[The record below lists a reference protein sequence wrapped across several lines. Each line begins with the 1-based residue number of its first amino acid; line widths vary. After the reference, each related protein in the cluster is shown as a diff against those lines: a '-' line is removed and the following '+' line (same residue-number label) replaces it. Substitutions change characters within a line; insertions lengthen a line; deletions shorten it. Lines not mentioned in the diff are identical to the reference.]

1 MKSRITL
8 CGTALLMVIAVC
20 CLEPVLPGVAGEKDP
35 TAPQPAPAA
44 PPPAAISLSEIAAR
58 AAEVTSFLH
67 DINAH
72 LAPTKAVQDILTQL
86 PAARLEID
94 QEFQETTE
102 MLQTEAILDQ
112 LQAKQRI
119 WQERRLLVAGWLKTL
134 TERAGRVKT
143 SLDQLV
149 EKQRVWTATHESVRA
164 SNAPLQIIE
173 QVEAVTSSLGAVRI
187 PLEVQLKDALDLQA
201 AVARQVSRCE
211 SMFAQIVQA
220 QQKAVGGFFTRD
232 APPFWSPGLWKQAGR
247 SLSDDIRRVMAAG
260 RRGILEYVR
269 STSRGILVHVGFF
282 VAAAV
287 LFGAAGRRLR
297 RLEASEGRTFSGSE
311 VLDYPWSAAYLVSTV
326 FVTGPLSSAP
336 DMVKSLLGVIGFV
349 PIIRLVAPLG
359 PRAVLGACIA
369 GVLFA
374 LESLR
379 YTFAG
384 TPWIEQSLVILESLA
399 GISVLGWLKVQ
410 GYLKPYA
417 APLERTAFHR
427 IFRLGGGLMVAG
439 LSLGLLAGILGY
451 MRLARLFASTSVDLG
466 FLVLLLYC
474 SMRIAMGLLAF
485 SLSTRPLGGLRMVQ
499 HHRELLLRRAQRLI
513 VWLAIFM
520 GVMRSLDHLGLFQPT
535 LAIAETI
542 LTTKL
547 ERGALS
553 LSLGDVLAFG
563 LTVWA
568 AYLLSGSI
576 RFVLQEDVYPRL
588 GVPVGL
594 SYAASSLLNYVIL
607 SLGVIVGLAVLGV
620 NLTRVTVLAGAL
632 GVGIGFGLQSVVNNF
647 VSGLILLFERPIH
660 VGDSIEVGEHLGEVR
675 RIGIRASTIRTRQG
689 AEIIIPN
696 AQLVT
701 DQVTNWTLS
710 DQLRRLDVPVGVN
723 YGAPPREVI
732 QMLERVAR
740 DHPRVMRVPPPHGL
754 FVGFGDSSLNFE
766 LRAWTDEF
774 ADWARIRS
782 DLAVAIHDGVAEA
795 GWTIPFPQRE
805 VRLLNNPND

>member
-1 MKSRITL
+1 MLIGAVLFMAAAL
-8 CGTALLMVIAVC
+8 CCWSSVI
-20 CLEPVLPGVAGEKDP
+20 PGLAGEKDP
-35 TAPQPAPAA
+35 ATPQSPPAPHAPAA
-44 PPPAAISLSEIAAR
+44 ITLSEIAAR
-58 AAEVTSFLH
+58 AAEVSSFLQ

-72 LAPTKAVQDILTQL
+72 LVPAKAVQDILTQL
-86 PAARLEID
+86 PALRLQID
-94 QEFQETTE
+94 REFPETNE

-112 LQAKQRI
+112 LQAKEKV

-134 TERAGRVKT
+134 TERATRVKT
-143 SLDQLV
+143 SLDHLA
-149 EKQRVWTATHESVRA
+149 ERQRVWTATHEAVRA

-173 QVEAVTSSLGAVRI
+173 QVEAVSSSLGAVRI
-187 PLEVQLKDALDLQA
+187 PLEVQLKDTLDLQA

-220 QQKAVGGFFTRD
+220 QQRAMGGFLTRD
-232 APPFWSPGLWKQAGR
+232 APPFWNPELWEQAGR
-247 SLSDDIRRVMAAG
+247 SLSHDIPRIVAAG
-260 RRGILEYVR
+260 WRGILGYVG
-269 STSRGILVHVGFF
+269 SASSYILLHAGLFLT
-282 VAAAV
+282 AAL
-287 LFGAAGRRLR
+287 LFGAAGRKLH
-297 RLEASEGRTFSGSE
+297 RLEASGSSFPSSE
-311 VLDYPWSAAYLVSTV
+311 VLDHPWSAAYLVCTV
-326 FVTGPLSSAP
+326 LMTGPMSPAP
-336 DMVKSLLGVIGFV
+336 EMVKRLLGVAAFL
-349 PIIRLVAPLG
+349 PMTRLVAPMG
-359 PRAVLGACIA
+359 PRVILGTYFA

-384 TPWIEQSLVILESLA
+384 IPWLEQSLIITETLA
-399 GISVLGWLKVQ
+399 GIVILARLKAR
-410 GYLKPYA
+410 GHFE
-417 APLERTAFHR
+417 PLDASIEHTAFHH
-427 IFRLGGGLMVAG
+427 IFRAGRVLMLAG
-439 LSLGLLAGILGY
+439 LALGLLAGILGY

-466 FLVLLLYC
+466 YLVLLFYC
-474 SMRIAMGLLAF
+474 LMRIAMGLVAF
-485 SLSTRPLGGLRMVQ
+485 SLSTWPLGNLRMVQ
-499 HHRELLLRRAQRLI
+499 HHRELLLLRAQRLM
-513 VWLAIFM
+513 VWLAILT
-520 GVMRSLDHLGLFQPT
+520 GILRSLDHLGLFQPT
-535 LAIAETI
+535 LVIAETI

-547 ERGALS
+547 ERGAFS
-553 LSLGDVLAFG
+553 LSLGDVLGFG

-568 AYLLSGSI
+568 AYVLSAFI
-576 RFVLQEDVYPRL
+576 RFALREDVYPRL

-607 SLGVIVGLAVLGV
+607 SLGVVVGLAVLGV

-660 VGDSIEVGEHLGEVR
+660 VGDSIEVGDNLGEVR

-701 DQVTNWTLS
+701 DRVTNWTLS

-723 YGAPPREVI
+723 YGAPPKEVI

-740 DHPRVMRVPPPHGL
+740 NHPRVMRVPPPQGL

-805 VRLLNNPND
+805 VRILKSPQ